1 MLIFQVRLSYT
12 TNLAEMYPQ
21 TVRTLFKT
29 REQVSKQTPIFLT
42 DRLILIFQSSD
53 DMKARAISEFVFA
66 ERLAFGHLS
75 LSGM

>member
-42 DRLILIFQSSD
+42 DRLIFQSSD
-53 DMKARAISEFVFA
+53 DMKARAVSEFVFA